1 MTSNRKAL
9 TEKLDRIMALAY
21 NMPPEENV
29 FSYNGVL
36 YPVVLCSP
44 ETFEALESFE
54 ARSDDVLLAGYPK
67 SGSNWI
73 LQILNDLVTADLK
86 KNKEALEERVKY
98 EEKGDYAFFEFGDP
112 GKFERIKKL
121 PFRRVLAT
129 HLLPGCLPT
138 SVFKNNAKILML
150 TRNPKD
156 VAVSYFHFSN
166 GMPLLPSFKTWDEF
180 FSAFMCGEV
189 VWGSYF
195 DYMIEWNKH
204 INNKNIMCT
213 TYEELK
219 ENLILGVKKI
229 TEFFEFSLTE
239 EELQAVVDRSSFQAM
254 KENSHRTHGTFGN
267 ILFRKGA
274 IGDWKTL
281 FTETQNQEMERKFE
295 ECLAETKLGVKIKYK
310 EYCKA

>member
-67 SGSNWI
+67 SGKYLLFLLPL
-73 LQILNDLVTADLK
+73 LQ
-86 KNKEALEERVKY
+86 VKIHFI
-98 EEKGDYAFFEFGDP
+98 KCTNFHFLLSLQ
-112 GKFERIKKL
+112 RIKKL